1 MRLPNKNEMSSNV
14 VKDVREVGKILKGR
28 WDKALAKEINKKI
41 GKEHT
46 RPNRVCIIWFLLWIH
61 FPISYTRNTRVIFTT
76 SPFSI
81 LQAMLN

>member
-41 GKEHT
+41 NKEHT
-46 RPNRVCIIWFLLWIH
+46 RPN
-61 FPISYTRNTRVIFTT
+61 
-76 SPFSI
+76 
-81 LQAMLN
+81 